1 MLFWIIFFIVTLSLF
16 ITLHLKWCVNFDWSR
31 DYCSVKDVVAGVSY
45 IISGIVSIVIIIPL
59 IVGVKALITTNIDR
73 EVENINRDKLVRM
86 LEENYNPDNLK
97 NAIEF
102 NASQKRSEMYNSSLM
117 WYCWENC
124 YVLDT
129 IQIPTEKYIPS
140 NYVKLEAVIEQLSK
154 SIEK

>member
-1 MLFWIIFFIVTLSLF
+1 MLFWIIFFIVTLTLF
-16 ITLHLKWCVNFDWSR
+16 ITLHLKWSVNFDWSR

-59 IVGVKALITTNIDR
+59 IIGVEALITTNIDR
-73 EVENINRDKLVRM
+73 EVENINRDKIIRM

-102 NASQKRSEMYNSSLM
+102 NASQKRSEMYNSSLV

>member
-73 EVENINRDKLVRM
+73 EVEKVNRDKLVRM

>member
-1 MLFWIIFFIVTLSLF
+1 MLFWIIFFIVILSLF
-16 ITLHLKWCVNFDWSR
+16 TTLHLKWSVNFDWSR
-31 DYCSVKDVVAGVSY
+31 DYCSAKDVVAGVSY

-59 IVGVKALITTNIDR
+59 IIGVKALITTNIDR
-73 EVENINRDKLVRM
+73 EVEKVNRDKLVRM
-86 LEENYNPDNLK
+86 MEENYNPDNLK

-129 IQIPTEKYIPS
+129 IQIPTEKYVPS

>member
-16 ITLHLKWCVNFDWSR
+16 ITLHLKRSVNFDGNR
-31 DYCSVKDVVAGVSY
+31 DYCSAKDVVAGVFY

-59 IVGVKALITTNIDR
+59 IIGVKALITTNIDR
-73 EVENINRDKLVRM
+73 EVENVNRDKLVRM

>member
-1 MLFWIIFFIVTLSLF
+1 MLFWVIFFIVTLSLF

-31 DYCSVKDVVAGVSY
+31 DYCSAKDVVAGVSY

-73 EVENINRDKLVRM
+73 EVENINRDKIIRM

-102 NASQKRSEMYNSSLM
+102 NVSQKRSKMFNSSLM

>member
-16 ITLHLKWCVNFDWSR
+16 ITLHLKWSVNFDWSR

-59 IVGVKALITTNIDR
+59 IIAAKALITTNIDR
-73 EVENINRDKLVRM
+73 EVENINRDKIIRM

-129 IQIPTEKYIPS
+129 IQIPTEKYVPS